1 MRPLA
6 KLSDCQNLTCLLCF
20 CRRQTD
26 VQPEEMCLLSTL
38 ALALGCLA
46 GAALAVAFT
55 ELAIVVAGFVAGGFV
70 GYLIFAAF
78 LS

>member
-1 MRPLA
+1 
-6 KLSDCQNLTCLLCF
+6 
-20 CRRQTD
+20 
-26 VQPEEMCLLSTL
+26 MCLLSTL

-78 LS
+78 LEVS

>member
-1 MRPLA
+1 
-6 KLSDCQNLTCLLCF
+6 
-20 CRRQTD
+20 
-26 VQPEEMCLLSTL
+26 MCLLSTL

-78 LS
+78 LEVSWWSSDAFLTRLNPQLWLCLKLWLCPS